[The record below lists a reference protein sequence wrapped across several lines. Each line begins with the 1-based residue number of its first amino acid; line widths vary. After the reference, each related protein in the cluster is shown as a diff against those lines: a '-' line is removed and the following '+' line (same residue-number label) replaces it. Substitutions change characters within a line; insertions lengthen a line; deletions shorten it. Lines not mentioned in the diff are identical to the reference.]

1 MQNIEPLQL
10 AVKFNPPKIALVYRN
25 SAQSFIHEIP
35 LGQKQLK
42 AMSTEELLEGIYS
55 KHPGYFEKVDPM
67 QMLNLLDMLK
77 DEING
82 DRRDDDHDLGDRMD
96 SYENEFYGDQGEIDF
111 DYLDHEM
118 QYDSEED
125 EPL

>member
-1 MQNIEPLQL
+1 MQQIEPLQL

-25 SAQSFIHEIP
+25 SNQNFIHEIH
-35 LGQKQLK
+35 LGQKQLL
-42 AMSTEELLEGIYS
+42 AMRTEDLLDGIYN

-77 DEING
+77 DEIHG
-82 DRRDDDHDLGDRMD
+82 DRGDDLDDLGDRMD
-96 SYENEFYGDQGEIDF
+96 SYEEEIYGDHGEIDF
-111 DYLDHEM
+111 ELDHDMNYGSDDE
-118 QYDSEED
+118 